1 MIRTFRILAI
11 GALSVA
17 MGCTEPTSASIASA
31 VSGSWVRVEE
41 HPGSH
46 FEMSLVANGTSLSG
60 TGNFIAEA
68 GPRGTMTVEGAVSG
82 DTVSLDFTLSTE
94 LPDRA
99 VLSTGHFEGSLVFG
113 ALRGRIVFF
122 SQPADI
128 SFGPTVF
135 VRKH

>member
-1 MIRTFRILAI
+1 
-11 GALSVA
+11 

-41 HPGSH
+41 HPGSD
-46 FEMSLVANGTSLSG
+46 FEMSLVATGTSLSG
-60 TGNFIAEA
+60 TGNFVVEA
-68 GPRGTMTVEGAVSG
+68 GPQGTMTIEGAVSG
-82 DTVSLDFTLSTE
+82 DTVNLDFTLWTE

-99 VLSTGHFEGSLVFG
+99 VLSTGHFEGSLVLG
-113 ALRGRIVFF
+113 ELRGRTVSY
-122 SQPADI
+122 SQSADI

>member
-1 MIRTFRILAI
+1 MRLIRNLAL
-11 GALSVA
+11 GAIVLGF
-17 MGCTEPTSASIASA
+17 GCNDPTNASIASA

-41 HPGSH
+41 HPGSD

-60 TGNFIAEA
+60 TGNFIVEA

-82 DTVSLDFTLSTE
+82 DTVNLDFTLSTE
-94 LPDRA
+94 LTDPT
-99 VLSTGHFEGSLVFG
+99 VVSTGHFEGSLVFG
-113 ALRGRIVFF
+113 ALRGRTVFY

-135 VRKH
+135 VRKHR

>member
-46 FEMSLVANGTSLSG
+46 FEMSLVATGTSLSG
-60 TGNFIAEA
+60 TGNFVVEA
-68 GPRGTMTVEGAVSG
+68 GPHGTMTVEGAVSG
-82 DTVSLDFTLSTE
+82 DTVNLDFTLSTE

>member
-41 HPGSH
+41 HPGSD
-46 FEMSLVANGTSLSG
+46 FEMSLLANGTSLSG

-94 LPDRA
+94 LTDPT
-99 VLSTGHFEGSLVFG
+99 VVSTGHFEGSLVFG
-113 ALRGRIVFF
+113 ALRGRTVFY

>member
-46 FEMSLVANGTSLSG
+46 FEMSLVATGTSLSG
-60 TGNFIAEA
+60 TGNFVVEA
-68 GPRGTMTVEGAVSG
+68 GPHGTMTVEGAVSG
-82 DTVSLDFTLSTE
+82 DTVNLDFTLSTE

-113 ALRGRIVFF
+113 ALRGRTVFY

>member
-46 FEMSLVANGTSLSG
+46 FEMSLVATGTSLSG

-82 DTVSLDFTLSTE
+82 DTVNLDFTLSTE

>member
-46 FEMSLVANGTSLSG
+46 FEMSLVATGTSLSG
-60 TGNFIAEA
+60 TGNFVVEA
-68 GPRGTMTVEGAVSG
+68 GPHGTMTVEGAVSG
-82 DTVSLDFTLSTE
+82 DTVNLDFTVSTE

>member
-46 FEMSLVANGTSLSG
+46 FEMSLVATGTSLSG

-94 LPDRA
+94 LTDPT
-99 VLSTGHFEGSLVFG
+99 VVSTGHFEGSLVFG
-113 ALRGRIVFF
+113 ALRGRTVFY
-122 SQPADI
+122 SQPANI

>member
-1 MIRTFRILAI
+1 
-11 GALSVA
+11 
-17 MGCTEPTSASIASA
+17 
-31 VSGSWVRVEE
+31 VRVEE

-46 FEMSLVANGTSLSG
+46 FEMSLVATGTSLSG

-94 LPDRA
+94 LTDPT
-99 VLSTGHFEGSLVFG
+99 VVSTGHFEGSLVFG
-113 ALRGRIVFF
+113 ALRGRTVFY